1 MHLLI
6 TIIFDIIVLRNL
18 EKYLG
23 WLSTCILYMGSGIGG
38 NVVSGIFVPYSPEV
52 ILYCCID
59 DEDISEIVVICEKY
73 YYKKSDY
80 ECIFFNQL
88 IWSTNRIQAYLAII
102 QLNYIDKHKS
112 MYRGNLLF
120 VRQKCL
126 YSSGKKA
133 SSQSECNNDYVNCK
147 VFQ

>member
-1 MHLLI
+1 MR
-6 TIIFDIIVLRNL
+6 II
-18 EKYLG
+18 
-23 WLSTCILYMGSGIGG
+23 
-38 NVVSGIFVPYSPEV
+38 
-52 ILYCCID
+52 
-59 DEDISEIVVICEKY
+59 ISEIVVICEKY
-73 YYKKSDY
+73 CKKRDY
-80 ECIFFNQL
+80 ERIFFYQL

-112 MYRGNLLF
+112 MYKGNLLF

-133 SSQSECNNDYVNCK
+133 SSQSECNNFNSYDYVNCK

>member
-59 DEDISEIVVICEKY
+59 NED
-73 YYKKSDY
+73 
-80 ECIFFNQL
+80 
-88 IWSTNRIQAYLAII
+88 
-102 QLNYIDKHKS
+102 NY
-112 MYRGNLLF
+112 F
-120 VRQKCL
+120 
-126 YSSGKKA
+126 
-133 SSQSECNNDYVNCK
+133 
-147 VFQ
+147 